1 MFTLGSKVGEDFDI
15 SGYEYGSE
23 FDTEYGYITPN
34 PMVRYDDSDM
44 RFTSDTGEQE
54 ISAEKRRYLLRQI
67 RPAGTVNVPFEAD
80 SVTKRTAAADGGY
93 VSEGVTWK
101 QGEYKTAED

>member
-1 MFTLGSKVGEDFDI
+1 MPALTNPDLMDIIAMALYGVSDSDHFSLGSKVGEDFDI

-44 RFTSDTGEQE
+44 SYLRY
-54 ISAEKRRYLLRQI
+54 RR
-67 RPAGTVNVPFEAD
+67 AGNLC
-80 SVTKRTAAADGGY
+80 
-93 VSEGVTWK
+93 
-101 QGEYKTAED
+101 

>member
-1 MFTLGSKVGEDFDI
+1 MALYGSFRQRSFFQGSKVGEDFDI

-54 ISAEKRRYLLRQI
+54 ISAEK
-67 RPAGTVNVPFEAD
+67 AAVF
-80 SVTKRTAAADGGY
+80 AAANTPADL
-93 VSEGVTWK
+93 
-101 QGEYKTAED
+101 